1 MATEIGGIKLGQ
13 GSFIPDPSKAGA
25 AEHAIADF
33 FKGFSSHQPFTD
45 NGVLKGAHSYSD
57 VSGKKVTV
65 YESSSKKA
73 KLKDGEASVINGSGK
88 KVIGSK
94 GDDKVLVVDNN
105 SHKIGGG
112 KGNDTV
118 VLAGNGSNKVDGGK
132 GDDVFTV
139 AGAGNNTFTG
149 GKGNDTFIFTEGA
162 TGNNV
167 IKDFKAGDVLK
178 IADRTGDGVVKNG
191 EDYTMSQNGK
201 HTVISLKDGGSIT
214 LKKVDGLTQNSDS
227 PNSSDDDGIFHI

>member
-13 GSFIPDPSKAGA
+13 GSFITDPGKAGA

-33 FKGFSSHQPFTD
+33 FKDFSTQPFTD
-45 NGVLKGAHSYSD
+45 NGTLKGAHSYSD

-65 YESSSKKA
+65 YESGKKA

-94 GDDKVLVVDNN
+94 GDDKVLVVDNT

-139 AGAGNNTFTG
+139 AGAGNNTFKG

-178 IADRTGDGVVKNG
+178 IADRTGDNVVKNG
-191 EDYTMSQNGK
+191 EDFTMSQNGK

-214 LKKVDGLTQNSDS
+214 LKKVDMTKLSQNSDS
-227 PNSSDDDGIFHI
+227 PDSSDDDGIFHI